1 MSEPIT
7 FTKKVKKKYK
17 TYEIPVPLAP
27 IADTHGHLYS
37 FRDKTPEDAVVH
49 AAAAGVQMLVV
60 PVDPLSDRVDLARVP
75 ADMDHWAALAQE
87 TNPNFELY
95 YLAGAHPYGAAEYT
109 DETDAAVRA
118 ALAADPRCVGIGEI
132 GLDYHFDSED
142 GIDPAAHEV
151 QIEVMRRQYQI
162 ALDNN
167 VPVELHLRH
176 DDADA
181 ERTSHADAYDVL
193 KEMGLPKAGCVLHC
207 FGEDTATMQ
216 AFAELGCYI
225 AYGGATTFKRNV
237 ETREAFAATPLDR
250 IIFETDCPYMAP
262 EPIRGLE
269 CEPAMITFTVDN
281 LIHDRAE
288 RTGESPEEIAQ
299 AAWVNS
305 QKLFT
310 M

>member
-1 MSEPIT
+1 MEPIT
-7 FTKKVKKKYK
+7 FTKKVKKKYR
-17 TYEIPVPLAP
+17 TYEVPRPLAP

-37 FRDKTPEDAVVH
+37 FHDKTAEEVLVR

-60 PVDPLSDRVDLARVP
+60 PVDPLSDRVDLASVS
-75 ADMDHWAALAQE
+75 ADMARWAQLVQE
-87 TNPNFELY
+87 TNPDFELY
-95 YLAGAHPYGAAEYT
+95 YLVGAHPYGAASYT

-118 ALAADPRCVGIGEI
+118 TLAADERCIGIGEI

-142 GIDPAAHEV
+142 GIDPAAHEL
-151 QIEVMRRQYQI
+151 QIEVMQRQYQI

-167 VPVELHLRH
+167 VVVELHLRH
-176 DDADA
+176 DDADT
-181 ERTSHADAYDVL
+181 ERTSHKDAYRVL
-193 KEMGLPKAGCVLHC
+193 RVMGLPEAGCVLHC

-237 ETREAFAATPLDR
+237 ETREAFAATPLER

-269 CEPAMITFTVDN
+269 CEPAMVALTVDN

-288 RTGESPEEIAQ
+288 RTGENPQEIAE
-299 AAWVNS
+299 AAWQNS
-305 QKLFT
+305 QKLFSK
-310 M
+310 